1 VGLRRNAV
9 LCNLPY
15 VKAYADRHGKMR
27 FYFRRKGMKQT
38 PLKGAPGSAEF
49 LASYREAAEHQA
61 PPQRGTI
68 PKSSFEALCRD
79 YEGSAE
85 FKQLGAT
92 TRREMLYEINR
103 LRKDHGHKPVNLI
116 ARKHIQKMKDDL
128 AHKPGA
134 CNKMLRTL
142 KALLNHAVL
151 KEYRDDNPAEKV
163 KLMKVGR
170 HRAWFDWE
178 LELYERKWPLGTLE
192 RFIFDTALYS
202 GQRSAD
208 LCKMLRSQ
216 IHADNH
222 LHFKQQKTG
231 KDMALLVHANWIE
244 SMAAYL
250 PTHQAPTL
258 IAGREGKP
266 VHQFTMASIFRDA
279 KRAAGLPDKCV
290 LHGLRKTT
298 ARILAEL
305 GMKSTP
311 VTGHVTRA
319 MQDEYERDANQKKM
333 GSAAILCWQKADG
346 KKRRSDVDPEK
357 SGAISNLLTATKNC

>member
-1 VGLRRNAV
+1 M
-9 LCNLPY
+9 LCHLPF

-27 FYFRRKGMKQT
+27 YYFRRRGMKQI
-38 PLKGAPGSAEF
+38 PLKGEPGSPVF
-49 LASYREAAEHQA
+49 LAAYREAMERHA
-61 PPQRGTI
+61 PPARGSI
-68 PKSSFEALCRD
+68 PKGSFEALCRD

-85 FKQLGAT
+85 FKQLAPS

-103 LRKDHGHKPVNLI
+103 LRSQHGHKPVNMML
-116 ARKHIQKMKDDL
+116 RKHIQKMKDDL

-134 CNKMLRTL
+134 CNKMLRTM
-142 KALLNHAVL
+142 KALMIHAVL
-151 KEYRDDNPAEKV
+151 KEYRPDNPAEKV

-178 LELYERKWPLGTLE
+178 LELYEKKWPLGTLE

-208 LCKMLRSQ
+208 LPKMLRAQ

-222 LHFKQQKTG
+222 LHFNQQKTG
-231 KDMALLVHANWIE
+231 KGMALLVHANWAE

-250 PTHQAPTL
+250 PTHKASTL

-266 VHQFTMASIFRDA
+266 IHQFTMAAIFRDA
-279 KRAAGLPDKCV
+279 KRAAGVPGDCV

-333 GSAAILCWQKADG
+333 GSAAILSWQEASSRT
-346 KKRRSDVDPEK
+346 RR
-357 SGAISNLLTATKNC
+357 A

>member
-1 VGLRRNAV
+1 LGFGLRRRAV
-9 LCNLPY
+9 LCNLPF
-15 VKAYADRHGKMR
+15 VNAYRDRHGKKR
-27 FYFRRKGMKQT
+27 YYVRRRGLPRV
-38 PLKGAPGSAEF
+38 PLKGEPGGPVF
-49 LASYREAAEHQA
+49 LAAYRNAMERQA
-61 PPQRGTI
+61 PPSRGTI
-68 PKSSFEALCRD
+68 PKGTFEALCRD

-85 FKQLGAT
+85 FKQLAAT

-208 LCKMLRSQ
+208 LPKMLRAQ
-216 IHADNH
+216 IQTDNH

-231 KDMALLVHANWIE
+231 KDMALLVHANWAD

-250 PTHQAPTL
+250 PTHKALTL
-258 IAGREGKP
+258 IAGREGKAI
-266 VHQFTMASIFRDA
+266 HQFTMASIFRDA
-279 KRAAGLPDKCV
+279 KRAAGVPQDCV

-333 GSAAILCWQKADG
+333 GGAAIRSWQDAIQKT
-346 KKRRSDVDPEK
+346 RRP
-357 SGAISNLLTATKNC
+357 A